1 MMNKGE
7 EHLTDLFDEF
17 YIIASD
23 AKDILQKTNVDK
35 HTSSNNNV
43 EVEEKVETEPIANQH
58 SPLTNAE
65 TEISIATPIGQPQ
78 LPPLNFTGAN
88 KQHIAFIYNDKIQDS
103 KDNVEMI
110 INFITKALKFSLDD
124 VAILRLSKNN
134 HHQIT
139 QILVELNAKKA
150 VLWGCSDLLKEE
162 NIHLSAHQIETIGQA
177 TIVNAEEAQ
186 KYHNNQSLKLALW
199 EASQK
204 IFKQ

>member
-1 MMNKGE
+1 MMNKAE
-7 EHLTDLFDEF
+7 EYLTELFDEF
-17 YIIASD
+17 YILASD
-23 AKDILQKTNVDK
+23 TKDILPQTNSDK
-35 HTSSNNNV
+35 HASSKNKT
-43 EVEEKVETEPIANQH
+43 EVEKEVEAEPITNQAPI
-58 SPLTNAE
+58 SAEVVTSNAVL
-65 TEISIATPIGQPQ
+65 INQPQ

-88 KQHIAFIYNDKIQDS
+88 KQHIAFIYNDKIHDS

-124 VAILRLSKNN
+124 IAILRLSKNN

-139 QILVELNAKKA
+139 QILVQLGAKKA
-150 VLWGCSDLLKEE
+150 VLWGCSDLLRAE
-162 NIHLSAHQIETIGQA
+162 NILLSAHQIETIGQT

-204 IFKQ
+204 IFK